1 MKKDFIFITV
11 VIIAIA
17 AFFIFI
23 KNIKSKSSETE
34 SNWKP
39 EYSDPNKLKRS
50 MMGMASEGNSV
61 AGMIAN
67 PRYGAMIHY

>member
-23 KNIKSKSSETE
+23 KSIKDSSNE

-50 MMGMASEGNSV
+50 MMGMAF

-67 PRYGAMIHY
+67 PKFGAMVHS